1 MIATRKL
8 RRQRV
13 LIVGCGDVGLRAVPL
28 LTRRAAA
35 PRVIALTSQPGRAA
49 ELRAA
54 GTTPLTGNLD
64 DRASLA
70 RLRGLS
76 GVVLHLAPPQ
86 KTGDEDTRTRALIA
100 ALNAPRRCAARAA
113 SAAVARQRK
122 WRGWFRATFDAR
134 ATKRNPRGVR
144 AAKARP
150 IVPEGLKYAP
160 RARPATRAG
169 RVVYASTS
177 GVYGDCGGALIDE
190 TRGVR
195 PANARA
201 KRRVSAEAQLRR
213 ATRDGALNATIVR
226 IPGIYAANRLPI
238 ARLEKGTPAL
248 LPEDDVF
255 TNHIHADD
263 LAAILVR
270 AIVRGKPQRVVHA
283 SDDSSL
289 RMGDYFDLVADAYGL
304 PRPPRVS
311 REEAQTLLE
320 PMMLSFMRE
329 SRRLQNERLTHE
341 LGYVLRYPT
350 IDDFLRDENPVTA
363 FRSVPAASPGGRSI
377 TTRPPARRS
386 GSADSGDAGAS

>member
-28 LTRRAAA
+28 LTQRAAA

-54 GTTPLTGNLD
+54 GTTPLTGDLD

-70 RLRGLS
+70 RLGHLCAI
-76 GVVLHLAPPQ
+76 VLHLAPPQ
-86 KTGDEDTRTRALIA
+86 QTGDEDLRTRALIA
-100 ALNAPRRCAARAA
+100 ALNAPRRHVARMAG
-113 SAAVARQRK
+113 AAVARQRK
-122 WRGWFRATFDAR
+122 WRGWFRATFEAR
-134 ATKRNPRGVR
+134 AMKRVKRGVR

-150 IVPEGLKYAP
+150 IVPEGLRYAP
-160 RARPATRAG
+160 QARPATR
-169 RVVYASTS
+169 VIYASTS

-190 TRGVR
+190 TRRVR

-201 KRRVSAEAQLRR
+201 KRRVSAETQLRR

-238 ARLEKGTPAL
+238 ARLRKGTPAL

-270 AIVRGKPQRVVHA
+270 AIERGKPQRVVHA

-289 RMGDYFDLVADAYGL
+289 RMGDYFDRVADACGL
-304 PRPPRVS
+304 PRPPRVT
-311 REEAQTLLE
+311 RAQAQAQLE

-329 SRRLQNERLTHE
+329 SRRLQNERLTRE
-341 LGYVLRYPT
+341 LGYALRYPT
-350 IDDFLRDENPVTA
+350 IDDFLRD
-363 FRSVPAASPGGRSI
+363 I
-377 TTRPPARRS
+377 IRR
-386 GSADSGDAGAS
+386 

>member
-28 LTRRAAA
+28 LTQRAAA
-35 PRVIALTSQPGRAA
+35 PRVIALTSQPGRVA

-70 RLRGLS
+70 RLGGLS
-76 GVVLHLAPPQ
+76 AVVLHLAPPQ
-86 KTGDEDTRTRALIA
+86 KTGDDDLRTRALIA
-100 ALNAPRRCAARAA
+100 ALNAPRRCAARAP

-122 WRGWFRATFDAR
+122 WRGWFRATFEAR
-134 ATKRNPRGVR
+134 ATRRDKRAVR
-144 AAKARP
+144 TAKTRP
-150 IVPEGLKYAP
+150 IVPEGLGYAP
-160 RARPATRAG
+160 QARPATRVARVA

-190 TRGVR
+190 TRRVR

-201 KRRVSAEAQLRR
+201 KRRVSAETQLRR

-226 IPGIYAANRLPI
+226 IPGIYAANRLPL
-238 ARLEKGTPAL
+238 ARLRKGTPAL

-270 AIVRGKPQRVVHA
+270 AIARGKPQRVVHA

-289 RMGDYFDLVADAYGL
+289 RMGDYFDLVADACGL
-304 PRPPRVS
+304 PRPPRVT
-311 REEAQTLLE
+311 RAQAQAQLE
-320 PMMLSFMRE
+320 PMMLSFMGE
-329 SRRLQNERLTHE
+329 SRRLQNERLTRE

-350 IDDFLRDENPVTA
+350 IDDFL
-363 FRSVPAASPGGRSI
+363 
-377 TTRPPARRS
+377 AR
-386 GSADSGDAGAS
+386 